1 MAAFEAINYIPY
13 SKNARCVH
21 GQNAIIKDSIDVQ
34 SVRCSSLWIVIIS
47 GLAMLVSSG
56 CANRVISASKM
67 PAHYQAALVTNAQVA
82 DLSRLSMPTTSSSL
96 IEAEDVVDV
105 TITSV

>member
-1 MAAFEAINYIPY
+1 
-13 SKNARCVH
+13 
-21 GQNAIIKDSIDVQ
+21 
-34 SVRCSSLWIVIIS
+34 
-47 GLAMLVSSG
+47 
-56 CANRVISASKM
+56 M